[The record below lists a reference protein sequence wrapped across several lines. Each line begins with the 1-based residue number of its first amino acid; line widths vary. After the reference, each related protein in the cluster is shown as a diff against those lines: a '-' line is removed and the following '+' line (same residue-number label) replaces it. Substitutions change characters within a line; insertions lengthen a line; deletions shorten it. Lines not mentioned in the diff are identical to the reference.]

1 MRIKVHVNIAV
12 ANAVRFGRKTML
24 ALGLAA
30 LTTAAMAQ
38 TVQDDSLP
46 GATLDLPANLQI
58 FGKADPNIRKPT
70 AIVNDLVITGTDVD
84 QRVAMIVA
92 LNNIPNLGTEERDRL
107 RLQVLRALID
117 ETLQIQ
123 EAKANKIDVTKDEID
138 NSYARVSKSFNRTPD
153 QMRTWLRQIGSSER
167 SIKRQIEG
175 ELAWGRLLRR
185 RVSIEVSDVEV
196 KAILDRLKSLQGTEE
211 FHFFEIYLNATTDRQ
226 KDVFEAER
234 RMIEQL
240 KQGTPFEYLARTYS
254 EATTRATGGDL
265 GWIRMEMLPEQL
277 AAAGR
282 GMNPGEVAG
291 PIELPGG
298 FSILYL
304 AEKRKVLVA
313 DERDAKLSLKQV
325 TMKFPAG
332 TTEAQAQ
339 TLAGKFAEATQ
350 AMQGCGDAA
359 RVAATVNAEVVDND
373 AMTVRQL
380 PAPLQTMILALQ
392 IGQAT
397 QPFGTVQDGVR
408 VLVLCGRDDP
418 KGPQMPTDDQIR
430 DQVAEAR
437 TNLRAQRMLRDLRRD
452 AIVEYR

>member
-1 MRIKVHVNIAV
+1 MRVRVHVNIAV
-12 ANAVRFGRKTML
+12 ANAVRIGRKTML

-30 LTTAAMAQ
+30 LTTAAVAQ
-38 TVQDDSLP
+38 TVSDDTLP
-46 GATLDLPANLQI
+46 GASLDLPANLQI

-70 AIVNDLVITGTDVD
+70 AIVNDTVITGTDVD
-84 QRVAMIVA
+84 QRVSMIIG
-92 LNNIPNLGTEERDRL
+92 LNNIPNLGNEERDRL
-107 RLQVLRALID
+107 RLQVLRAIID

-138 NSYARVSKSFNRTPD
+138 GSFARISKSFNRTPD

-185 RVSIEVSDVEV
+185 RVSIEVSEAEV
-196 KAILDRLKSLQGTEE
+196 RAILERIKAAQGTEE
-211 FHFFEIYLNATTDRQ
+211 YHFFEIYMNATPDRAAN
-226 KDVFEAER
+226 VFEAQR

-240 KQGTPFEYLARTYS
+240 RQGTPFEYLARTYS
-254 EATTRATGGDL
+254 EATTRSTGGDL
-265 GWIRMEMLPEQL
+265 GWVRLALLPEQM

-282 GMNPGEVAG
+282 GMNVGEVAG
-291 PIELPGG
+291 PLELPGG

-304 AEKRKVLVA
+304 ADKRQVLTA
-313 DERDAKLSLKQV
+313 DPRDAKLLLKQI
-325 TMKFPAG
+325 TLRFPAG
-332 TTEAQAQ
+332 ATEAQAQ
-339 TLAGKFAEATQ
+339 TIASQFAETTK

-359 RVAATVNAEVVDND
+359 RVAASLNAEIVDND
-373 AMTVRQL
+373 SMKIRDL
-380 PAPLQTMILALQ
+380 PNPLQNMILPLQ

-397 QPFGTVQDGVR
+397 QPFGTIQDGVR

-418 KGPQMPTDDQIR
+418 T
-430 DQVAEAR
+430 VANLPSVEEVQGKIEEER
-437 TNLRAQRMLRDLRRD
+437 TNLRAARMLRDLRRD